1 MNHDDEL
8 FQTIPAGFIKETGFD
23 SQEIVI
29 LHEEGDREW
38 TVRIWG
44 RDDKRLIM
52 TVGWRSFLRGYGA
65 KIGHRYK
72 FTFLKNMENVFI
84 VEHM

>member
-1 MNHDDEL
+1 MNRDEL

-23 SQEIVI
+23 SKEIVI
-29 LHEEGDREW
+29 LHGEDDREW

-52 TVGWRSFLRGYGA
+52 TVGWRSFWREYGA
-65 KIGHRYK
+65 KIGDRYK
-72 FTFLKNMENVFI
+72 FTLLQNMKNVFI
-84 VEHM
+84 VEHI